1 MLATLSDLA
10 DFTAQLARHVPDSV
24 RNCVEIRRPG
34 RTEGEVAGL
43 KAVLPGLPDDYL
55 SIIAEFDLSDVDMQ
69 FFELSINSPRTLS
82 FVERFA
88 DRNRPGN
95 YPEMVQL
102 TRDGVYW
109 VASLEADPIGV
120 AHKSAPLR
128 RGNVIWYQHDSL
140 NSQGAL
146 LAEDFEQF
154 LLVLGN
160 LCQISQRHD
169 LDTEATAAREEFD
182 RYLRGIQTE
191 EQVVDTWKVVASVVG
206 LGQ

>member
-1 MLATLSDLA
+1 MKAALPDL
-10 DFTAQLARHVPDSV
+10 PDS
-24 RNCVEIRRPG
+24 
-34 RTEGEVAGL
+34 
-43 KAVLPGLPDDYL
+43 YL

-69 FFELSINSPRTLS
+69 FFELSINSPRTLGI
-82 FVERFA
+82 VERFA
-88 DRNRPGN
+88 DRNRPDN

-120 AHKSAPLR
+120 AHKSATFR

-154 LLVLGN
+154 LLILGN

-169 LDTEATAAREEFD
+169 LDTEATAAAEAFD
-182 RYLRGIQTE
+182 QYLRLLRTE
-191 EQVVDTWKVVASVVG
+191 QQVVDAWKVVASIVG